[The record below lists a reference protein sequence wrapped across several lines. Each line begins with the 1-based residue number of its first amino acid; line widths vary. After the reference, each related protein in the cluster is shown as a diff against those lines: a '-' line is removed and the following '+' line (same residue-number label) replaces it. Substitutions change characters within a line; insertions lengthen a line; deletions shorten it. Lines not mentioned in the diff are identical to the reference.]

1 MADGGRYAGMSHREL
16 YDQLFAGKPSDV
28 ENTIAAWKSAERQ
41 ADTLAGAVDRDLD
54 RVIAGWEGTA
64 GTEFRDRIGK
74 ISGYSR
80 DLSGNFLATHSGLS
94 QMSAALADAQSKAET
109 PEEHDD
115 NDKLVSGALDG
126 AAKGAMLGPV
136 GAAGG
141 ALIGGIFGHNQDE
154 EEKERARE
162 RMAALVAGVAANY
175 EMADTSDWRPFQ
187 PPPPGLPEGDPNLRS
202 DPSSGPHVG
211 RPSVDPGTGP
221 GGSARTGTIDNPAH
235 VSADPGI
242 TGGPATTGN
251 GTVGNGTH
259 VGTQLSGSG
268 DGALAAGAM
277 AVGAA
282 GALTQIGGTPG
293 PSGLGGTSLTSG
305 NLPPGGVLGQTGSG
319 TGAKPPTTGTNATTR
334 TVNMTNG
341 SGTSTASATGKG
353 ASPTKGAPG
362 AGQSGQGPRGGSGN
376 TSTANANGKSAA
388 GRGGA
393 KSGTGTAGSGRE
405 GGNRGGRPAIDGE
418 GRNTTSSAAR
428 SQAAAGA
435 RSNGP
440 EEDENDEHS
449 TWLTEDDLV
458 WRDAD
463 DVPPPVL
470 GGV

>member
-41 ADTLAGAVDRDLD
+41 ADTLASAVDRDLD
-54 RVIAGWEGTA
+54 RVVAGWEGTA
-64 GTEFRDRIGK
+64 GTEFRDRVGK

-94 QMSAALADAQSKAET
+94 QMSAALADAQAKAET

-115 NDKLVSGALDG
+115 NDKLVSGAIDG
-126 AAKGAMLGPV
+126 ASKGAILGPV

-162 RMAALVAGVAANY
+162 RMAALVAGVASNY

-187 PPPPGLPEGDPNLRS
+187 PPPTGLPEGDPNLHS
-202 DPSSGPHVG
+202 TPSSGPRVG
-211 RPSVDPGTGP
+211 SPSVDPGTGP

-235 VSADPGI
+235 VSADPGL

-251 GTVGNGTH
+251 GTVAD
-259 VGTQLSGSG
+259 GTQVGSQLAGTG
-268 DGALAAGAM
+268 DGALAAGAIS
-277 AVGAA
+277 VGAA
-282 GALTQIGGTPG
+282 GALTQLGGTPG
-293 PSGLGGTSLTSG
+293 ATGLTGSSLTSS
-305 NLPPGGVLGQTGSG
+305 NLPPGGVLGQTGTGSG
-319 TGAKPPTTGTNATTR
+319 TTPKAGATNGTTR
-334 TVNMTNG
+334 TVTTANG
-341 SGTSTASATGKG
+341 GGTKTAGATGKG
-353 ASPTKGAPG
+353 TSPVKAAPG
-362 AGQSGQGPRGGSGN
+362 TGQSAQGPRGGGN
-376 TSTANANGKSAA
+376 SSTANANGKSAA
-388 GRGGA
+388 GRAGA
-393 KSGTGTAGSGRE
+393 KSGSATAGSGRQ
-405 GGNRGGRPAIDGE
+405 GGNGSGRPAIDAE

-435 RSNGP
+435 RGNGTD
-440 EEDENDEHS
+440 EDETDEHS

-470 GGV
+470 GGA